1 MARRRRPFPRMPAT
15 EPQFRRIRIALAA
28 GALLLPCAGASAQAA
43 VEAEPTV
50 WLTYAGEHAIAR
62 GGTALVLDAHVRRA
76 DLMAEWRQLLLRT
89 GLSRAVGGR
98 VRVAGGWAYLRT
110 FASEEIGTPYAVWD
124 HRAWQMV
131 QLSHG
136 FGRLS
141 LVHRARLEQRFF
153 GDDTTEAAG
162 DWTFAWRG
170 RYQLRAT
177 TPLPGTLG
185 TRAYAVASGELF
197 APFGPHAGT
206 PEVDQ
211 SRFNLGVGARLSPTL
226 RVELSY
232 LNRATVADGR
242 AHTRDH
248 ALQVAIASSAPLA
261 TGRRRPA
268 P

>member
-1 MARRRRPFPRMPAT
+1 MPSILPQLRRTR
-15 EPQFRRIRIALAA
+15 
-28 GALLLPCAGASAQAA
+28 GALVAAALLAPCARASAQ
-43 VEAEPTV
+43 VPLEAEPTV
-50 WLTYAGEHAIAR
+50 WLTYAGEHAITR
-62 GGTALVLDAHVRRA
+62 GGTALVLDAHVRRG

-110 FASEEIGTPYAVWD
+110 FASEEVGAPYAVWD

-136 FGRLS
+136 LGRLS

-153 GDDTTEAAG
+153 GADASEASVESPG
-162 DWTFAWRG
+162 GWTFAWRG

-177 TPLPGTLG
+177 TPLPGALG
-185 TRAYAVASGELF
+185 ARAYAMASGELF
-197 APFGPHAGT
+197 APFGPHAGH

-211 SRFNLGVGARLSPTL
+211 SRLNVGVGARLAPTL
-226 RVELSY
+226 RVEVGY
-232 LNRATVADGR
+232 LNRATVDDGR
-242 AHTRDH
+242 ARTRDH

-261 TGRRRPA
+261 TGRRPA